1 VSKPFLKLPKK
12 FESYHFE
19 IQHILVLFIVVVVF
33 QTALSFINSQ
43 STHQI
48 FQQAM
53 EYYRRDS
60 AERVADLTTT
70 ALELLIEHG
79 RTDNST
85 NGENRQSAIQS
96 FDKLLSQQMLQRN
109 IDEVYLLVNQGG
121 RVVALRDGAEI
132 YDLYLEQSSILM
144 IENQPAAANA
154 ILYYHEHFQS
164 LVDQE
169 QIISSL
175 EGNNTFHVLVP
186 FYDKGEISGAAYMR
200 VTPDV
205 AGFLSLIESAY
216 SQSGVLFTGLILVGF
231 LAMFFIYSYTAQ
243 ERDEVQHQLFDQRSK
258 QLREQVEHQKESLFT
273 KRIYHTHHKAEK
285 VMGFIKEDLRGLKD
299 KNLDETRNRVT
310 KYANFVSRVIY
321 DMKTYD
327 PPLHVIRNPIFQ
339 TNINEVIQFIVE
351 NIFQRVYRVSES
363 NAVSVEL
370 DFAEEIPILHI
381 NEYVV
386 WEIIEPLIQNAI
398 EHNVD
403 HNLVIKIKTKF
414 DEVNQRLTVEIC
426 DNGKGLSPE
435 LLKVDKYGQKA
446 IFKESVSTKEGSQS
460 SGYGCYLAWEIS
472 RRCDW
477 VVDAHNKAEG
487 GACFTLQAPT
497 G

>member
-1 VSKPFLKLPKK
+1 MKPSERFTG
-12 FESYHFE
+12 YHFE

-33 QTALSFINSQ
+33 QTALSFINSK
-43 STHQI
+43 STHQV

-70 ALELLIEHG
+70 SLELLIEQARRDHSSL
-79 RTDNST
+79 RISREST
-85 NGENRQSAIQS
+85 IES
-96 FDKLLSQQMLQRN
+96 FDKLLSQQILQRN
-109 IDEVYLLVNQGG
+109 IEELYLLVKERGDIL
-121 RVVALRDGAEI
+121 ALSEGVDI
-132 YDLYLEQSSILM
+132 YNLYLAHDSTLNLTDQSLA
-144 IENQPAAANA
+144 ENA
-154 ILYYHEHFQS
+154 IQYYNQNYGA
-164 LVDQE
+164 LVGEE

-186 FYDKGEISGAAYMR
+186 FYDSGEIAGAAYMR

-205 AGFLSLIESAY
+205 AGFLTLIESAY
-216 SQSGVLFTGLILVGF
+216 SQSGILFTGLILVGF
-231 LAMFFIYSYTAQ
+231 MAMFFIYSYTAQ
-243 ERDEVQHQLFDQRSK
+243 ERDEVQHQLFAQRSK

-285 VMGFIKEDLRGLKD
+285 VMGFIKEDLRNLED
-299 KNLDETRNRVT
+299 KNLNETRNRVT

-339 TNINEVIQFIVE
+339 TNINEVIRFVVE
-351 NIFQRVYRVSES
+351 NIFQRVYRVSQS

-370 DFAEEIPILHI
+370 QLAEDIPIVHI

-403 HNLVIKIKTKF
+403 HDLLLVVRTRVDTSRQELI
-414 DEVNQRLTVEIC
+414 LEIS
-426 DNGKGLSPE
+426 DNGQGLSPE
-435 LLKVDKYGQKA
+435 LLEMDEEGRKA
-446 IFKESVSTKEGSQS
+446 VFKESVSTKDTRQN

-477 VVDAHNKAEG
+477 VLDAHNNEDG
-487 GACFTLQAPT
+487 GALFTLYIPL

>member
-1 VSKPFLKLPKK
+1 MKLPQK

-19 IQHILVLFIVVVVF
+19 IQHILVLFIIVVVF

-79 RTDNST
+79 RSDDHSS
-85 NGENRQSAIQS
+85 GEIREKTIQS

-109 IDEVYLLVNQGG
+109 IDEVYLVVNQGG
-121 RVVALRDGAEI
+121 GVVALREGVEI
-132 YDLYLEQSSILM
+132 YDLYLEPDSVFEIT
-144 IENQPAAANA
+144 NQPEAANA
-154 ILYYHEHFQS
+154 IAYYSDHFPE
-164 LVDQE
+164 LLDEE

-175 EGNNTFHVLVP
+175 EGTNTFHVLVP
-186 FYDKGEISGAAYMR
+186 FYDRGEIAGAAYMR

-205 AGFLSLIESAY
+205 AGFLSLIETAY
-216 SQSGVLFTGLILVGF
+216 NQSGVLFTGLILVGF

-285 VMGFIKEDLRGLKD
+285 VMGFIKEDLRSLEGV
-299 KNLDETRNRVT
+299 NLDETRDRVT

-339 TNINEVIQFIVE
+339 THINEVIQFVVE
-351 NIFQRVYRVSES
+351 NIFQRVYMASQS
-363 NAVSVEL
+363 DAVKVEL
-370 DFAEEIPILHI
+370 DLEDNIPVLHV
-381 NEYVV
+381 NEYVI
-386 WEIIEPLIQNAI
+386 WEIIEPLVQNAI

-403 HNLVIKIKTKF
+403 RDLVLQVKTRF
-414 DEVNQRLTVEIC
+414 DEVHKNITIDIS
-426 DNGKGLSPE
+426 DNGNGLAE
-435 LLKVDKYGQKA
+435 DLMQVDEQGRKA
-446 IFKESVSTKEGSQS
+446 IFKESVSTKEGSQN

-477 VVDAHNKAEG
+477 VLDAHNKPEG
-487 GACFTLQAPT
+487 GACFTIVAPT

>member
-1 VSKPFLKLPKK
+1 MKLPQR

-19 IQHILVLFIVVVVF
+19 IQHILVLFIVVVIF

-70 ALELLIEHG
+70 ALELLIEQG
-79 RTDNST
+79 RRDQP
-85 NGENRQSAIQS
+85 ENAEGRERTIES

-109 IDEVYLLVNQGG
+109 IDEVYLIVNQRGN
-121 RVVALRDGAEI
+121 VVALREGEEI
-132 YDLYLEQSSILM
+132 YNLYLEPDSVLM
-144 IENQPAAANA
+144 INNQTTAANA
-154 ILYYHEHFQS
+154 ILYYHDHYLS
-164 LVDQE
+164 LLEEE
-169 QIISSL
+169 QIVSSL

-186 FYDKGEISGAAYMR
+186 FYDRGEIAGAAYMR

-216 SQSGVLFTGLILVGF
+216 NQSGVLFTGLILVGF

-243 ERDEVQHQLFDQRSK
+243 ERDEVQHQLFDQHSK
-258 QLREQVEHQKESLFT
+258 QLMEQVEHQKESLFT

-285 VMGFIKEDLRGLKD
+285 VMGFIKEDLRGLED
-299 KNLDETRNRVT
+299 KNLNDTRNRVT

-339 TNINEVIQFIVE
+339 TDMNEVIQFVVK
-351 NIFQRVYRVSES
+351 NIFQRVYKVSES
-363 NAVSVEL
+363 KAVSVQL
-370 DFAEEIPILHI
+370 DLAQNIPILHV
-381 NEYVV
+381 NEYVI

-403 HNLVIKIKTKF
+403 HDLIVNVKTRF
-414 DEVNQRLTVEIC
+414 DEVGKSLTIEIC
-426 DNGKGLSPE
+426 DNGKGFSSE
-435 LLKVDKYGQKA
+435 LLKTDENGQKA
-446 IFKESVSTKEGSQS
+446 IFKESVSTKDGSQN

-487 GACFTLQAPT
+487 GACFTIQAPT

>member
-1 VSKPFLKLPKK
+1 MKLPRR

-79 RTDNST
+79 RTGNSI
-85 NGENRQSAIQS
+85 NGENRQSTIQS

-109 IDEVYLLVNQGG
+109 IDEVYLLVSQGG
-121 RVVALRDGAEI
+121 QVAALREGEEI
-132 YDLYLEQSSILM
+132 YDLYLERNSTLL

-154 ILYYHEHFQS
+154 IRYYHEHFQS
-164 LVDQE
+164 LLVDE
-169 QIISSL
+169 QIVSSL

-186 FYDKGEISGAAYMR
+186 FYDKGEIAGAAYMR

-216 SQSGVLFTGLILVGF
+216 NQSGVLFTGLILVGF

-273 KRIYHTHHKAEK
+273 NRIYHTHHKAEK
-285 VMGFIKEDLRGLKD
+285 VMGFIKEDLRSLQNN
-299 KNLDETRNRVT
+299 NLDETRNRVT

-339 TNINEVIQFIVE
+339 TNINEVIQFVVE

-370 DFAEEIPILHI
+370 DFAKDIPILHV

-386 WEIIEPLIQNAI
+386 WEIVEPLIQNAI
-398 EHNVD
+398 DHNVD
-403 HNLVIKIKTKF
+403 HNLILEITTRYDKDKNLLMV
-414 DEVNQRLTVEIC
+414 DIC

-435 LLKVDKYGQKA
+435 LLKADESGRKA
-446 IFKESVSTKEGSQS
+446 IFKESVSTKDGGQN

-477 VVDAHNKAEG
+477 VVDAHNREEG
-487 GACFTLQAPT
+487 GACFTLQAPV

>member
-1 VSKPFLKLPKK
+1 MKLAQK

-79 RTDNST
+79 RGDAPA
-85 NGENRQSAIQS
+85 NGASRERTIQS

-121 RVVALRDGAEI
+121 GIAALREGEEI
-132 YDLYLEQSSILM
+132 YDLYLEPDSELRV
-144 IENQPAAANA
+144 ENQPAAANA
-154 ILYYHEHFQS
+154 ILYYHENYQS
-164 LVDQE
+164 LVDDE
-169 QIISSL
+169 QIVSSL

-186 FYDKGEISGAAYMR
+186 FYDKGEIAGAAYMR

-205 AGFLSLIESAY
+205 AGFLTLIESAY
-216 SQSGVLFTGLILVGF
+216 NQSGVLFTGLILVGF

-243 ERDEVQHQLFDQRSK
+243 ERDEVQHQLFDQRSR

-285 VMGFIKEDLRGLKD
+285 VMGFIKEDLRGLED
-299 KNLDETRNRVT
+299 KNLNETRNRVT

-339 TNINEVIQFIVE
+339 TNINEVIQFVVE
-351 NIFQRVYRVSES
+351 NIFQRVYQVSES
-363 NAVSVEL
+363 NAVSVKL
-370 DFAEEIPILHI
+370 DLDENIPLLHV
-381 NEYVV
+381 NEYVI
-386 WEIIEPLIQNAI
+386 WEIIEPLIQNSI
-398 EHNVD
+398 EHNID
-403 HNLVIKIKTKF
+403 HDLILEIKTRYESSNNF
-414 DEVNQRLTVEIC
+414 LTVEIS
-426 DNGKGLSPE
+426 DNGHGLSPD
-435 LLKVDKYGQKA
+435 LLKEDENGQKA
-446 IFKESVSTKEGSQS
+446 LFKESVSTKDLDQS

-477 VVDAHNKAEG
+477 IIDARNKAEG

>member
-1 VSKPFLKLPKK
+1 LKLPQK
-12 FESYHFE
+12 FENYHFE
-19 IQHILVLFIVVVVF
+19 IQHILVLFIVVVIF

-43 STHQI
+43 STHLI

-79 RTDNST
+79 RMDDPAKPT
-85 NGENRQSAIQS
+85 NREKTIQS
-96 FDKLLSQQMLQRN
+96 FNKLLSQQMLQRN
-109 IDEVYLLVNQGG
+109 IDEVYLMVSQG
-121 RVVALRDGAEI
+121 REVVALREGDLI
-132 YDLYLEQSSILM
+132 YDLYLEPDSVLK

-154 ILYYHEHFQS
+154 IRYYHDHFPEMKK
-164 LVDQE
+164 DE
-169 QIISSL
+169 QIVSSL

-186 FYDKGEISGAAYMR
+186 FYDKGEIAGAAYMR

-205 AGFLSLIESAY
+205 AGFLALIESAY
-216 SQSGVLFTGLILVGF
+216 NQSGVLFTGLILVGF

-285 VMGFIKEDLRGLKD
+285 VMGFIKEDLRSLED
-299 KNLDETRNRVT
+299 KNLNETRNRVT
-310 KYANFVSRVIY
+310 QYANFVSRVIY

-339 TNINEVIQFIVE
+339 TNINEVIRFVVE
-351 NIFQRVYRVSES
+351 NIFQRVYKISES
-363 NAVSVEL
+363 NAVSVKL
-370 DFAEEIPILHI
+370 DMGQDIPVVHV
-381 NEYVV
+381 NEYVI

-403 HNLVIKIKTKF
+403 HNLILNIKTRF
-414 DEVNQRLTVEIC
+414 DQVRKMIIIEIC
-426 DNGKGLSPE
+426 DNGKGLLPE
-435 LLKVDKYGQKA
+435 LLAVDEKGQKA
-446 IFKESVSTKEGSQS
+446 IFKESVSTKDGSQN

-477 VVDAHNKAEG
+477 VLDAQNAKEG
-487 GACFTLQAPT
+487 GACFILHAPT

>member
-1 VSKPFLKLPKK
+1 MVAKPRKY
-12 FESYHFE
+12 ESYHFE
-19 IQHILVLFIVVVVF
+19 IQHILVLFIIVVVF

-43 STHQI
+43 STNQI

-70 ALELLIEHG
+70 ALELLIEQARKDMIVG
-79 RTDNST
+79 GGQRSGT
-85 NGENRQSAIQS
+85 IQS
-96 FDKLLSQQMLQRN
+96 LDKLLSQQTLQRN
-109 IDEVYLLVNQGG
+109 IDEVYLIVGQ
-121 RVVALRDGAEI
+121 RDSVIALREGYEI
-132 YDLYLEQSSILM
+132 YDLYFQGGNSPNPID
-144 IENQPAAANA
+144 QPTATNA
-154 ILYYHEHFQS
+154 IAYYRTNAKALIHE
-164 LVDQE
+164 E

-175 EGNNTFHVLVP
+175 EGVNTFHVLVP
-186 FYDKGEISGAAYMR
+186 FYDNGEIAGATYMR

-205 AGFLSLIESAY
+205 AGFLTLIESAY
-216 SQSGVLFTGLILVGF
+216 NQSGILFTGLILVGF

-243 ERDEVQHQLFDQRSK
+243 ERDEVQSQLFTQRTK

-285 VMGFIKEDLRGLKD
+285 VMGFIKEDLRSLQES
-299 KNLDETRNRVT
+299 NLDDTRNRVT

-321 DMKTYD
+321 DMKSYD

-339 TNINEVIQFIVE
+339 TNINGVIQFIVT
-351 NIFQRVYRVSES
+351 NIFQRVYRISES

-370 DFAEEIPILHI
+370 DLADDIPVLHV
-381 NEYVV
+381 NEYVI
-386 WEIIEPLIQNAI
+386 WEIIEPLIQNSI

-403 HNLVIKIKTKF
+403 HALILTLSTKMSPDKTELVI
-414 DEVNQRLTVEIC
+414 EIS
-426 DNGKGLSPE
+426 DNGKGFPPE
-435 LLKVDKYGQKA
+435 LLEKDEEGVKA
-446 IFKESVSTKEGSQS
+446 LFRESVSTKDGSQN
-460 SGYGCYLAWEIS
+460 SGYGCYLAREIS

-477 VVDAHNKAEG
+477 HIDATNKPEG
-487 GACFTLQAPT
+487 GACFTIQAAI

>member
-1 VSKPFLKLPKK
+1 MNLKKR
-12 FESYHFE
+12 FETYHFE

-33 QTALSFINSQ
+33 QTALSFINSK

-70 ALELLIEHG
+70 ALELLIQQARNESSNLE
-79 RTDNST
+79 DNRAKT
-85 NGENRQSAIQS
+85 IES

-109 IDEVYLLVNQGG
+109 IAEVYLLVNQDQ
-121 RVVALRDGAEI
+121 RIQALREGAEI
-132 YDLYLEQSSILM
+132 YDMYLEHEVSFN
-144 IENQPAAANA
+144 IEYQASAENA
-154 ILYYHEHFQS
+154 IQYYLKHMNDLNAS
-164 LVDQE
+164 E

-186 FYDKGEISGAAYMR
+186 FYDRGEMTGAAYMR

-205 AGFLSLIESAY
+205 AGFLTLIESAY

-231 LAMFFIYSYTAQ
+231 LAMFFIYTYTAQ
-243 ERDEVQHQLFDQRSK
+243 ERDEVQFQLFEQRSR
-258 QLREQVEHQKESLFT
+258 QLREQVEYQKESLFT

-285 VMGFIKEDLRGLKD
+285 VMGFIKEDLR
-299 KNLDETRNRVT
+299 NLQDSNLNETRNRVT

-339 TNINEVIQFIVE
+339 TNINEVIQFVVS
-351 NIFQRVYRVSES
+351 NIFQRVYRISES
-363 NAVSVEL
+363 NAVKVNL
-370 DFAEEIPILHI
+370 NLAEDIPIIHI

-403 HNLVIKIKTKF
+403 HDLVLEIRTRVDAGQNLLI
-414 DEVNQRLTVEIC
+414 VEIE
-426 DNGKGLSPE
+426 DNGQGLSSE
-435 LLKVDKYGQKA
+435 LLEVDDQGQKA
-446 IFKESVSTKEGSQS
+446 LFKESVSTKDGSQN

-477 VVDAHNKAEG
+477 VLDAKNREEG
-487 GACFTLQAPT
+487 GVCFTLQAPL

>member
-1 VSKPFLKLPKK
+1 MKLPQK

-33 QTALSFINSQ
+33 QTALSFINNQ

-48 FQQAM
+48 FQEAM
-53 EYYRRDS
+53 GYYRRDS

-70 ALELLIEHG
+70 AMELLIEHG
-79 RTDNST
+79 RNDAPSDDNRREST
-85 NGENRQSAIQS
+85 IRS

-109 IDEVYLLVNQGG
+109 IDEVYLLVKQGG
-121 RVVALRDGAEI
+121 NVLALREGEEI
-132 YDLYLEQSSILM
+132 YDLYLDPDPVLE
-144 IENQPAAANA
+144 IENQPAAENA
-154 ILYYHEHFQS
+154 LQYYHDHYQS
-164 LVDQE
+164 LVGEE

-186 FYDKGEISGAAYMR
+186 FYDRGEIAGATYMR

-216 SQSGVLFTGLILVGF
+216 SQSGLLFTGLILVGF

-243 ERDEVQHQLFDQRSK
+243 ERDEVRHQLCDQRSK

-285 VMGFIKEDLRGLKD
+285 VMGFIKEDLRSLED
-299 KNLDETRNRVT
+299 SNLNETRDRVT

-327 PPLHVIRNPIFQ
+327 PPLHVIRNPIFR
-339 TNINEVIQFIVE
+339 TNINEVIQFVVD
-351 NIFQRVYRVSES
+351 NIFQRVYTISRS
-363 NAVSVEL
+363 NAVQVKLEL
-370 DFAEEIPILHI
+370 AENLPIVHI
-381 NEYVV
+381 NEYVI
-386 WEIIEPLIQNAI
+386 WEIIEPLIQNSI

-403 HNLVIKIKTKF
+403 HNLVLEIRTRYDKAGG
-414 DEVNQRLTVEIC
+414 RLTVEIC
-426 DNGKGLSPE
+426 DNGKGFPDE
-435 LLKVDKYGQKA
+435 LLEVDKQGRKLL
-446 IFKESVSTKEGSQS
+446 FMESVSTKEGSQN

-477 VVDAHNKAEG
+477 VLDAHNNDEG
-487 GACFTLQAPT
+487 GACFILQAPM

>member
-1 VSKPFLKLPKK
+1 MKLPQK
-12 FESYHFE
+12 FQSYHFE

-79 RTDNST
+79 RTGNSI
-85 NGENRQSAIQS
+85 NGENRQSTVQS

-109 IDEVYLLVNQGG
+109 IDEVYLLVSQGG
-121 RVVALRDGAEI
+121 EVAALREGAEI
-132 YDLYLEQSSILM
+132 YDLYLDPDSSLM
-144 IENQPAAANA
+144 IENQPAAENA
-154 ILYYHEHFQS
+154 ILYYHEHFHS
-164 LVDQE
+164 LLTDE
-169 QIISSL
+169 QIVSSL

-186 FYDKGEISGAAYMR
+186 FYDKGEIAGAAYMR

-216 SQSGVLFTGLILVGF
+216 NQSGVLFTGLILVGF

-285 VMGFIKEDLRGLKD
+285 VMGFIKEDLRSLRD
-299 KNLDETRNRVT
+299 QNLDETRNRVT

-339 TNINEVIQFIVE
+339 TNINEVIQFVVE
-351 NIFQRVYRVSES
+351 NIFQRVYKVSES

-370 DFAEEIPILHI
+370 DFADDIPILHV

-403 HNLVIKIKTKF
+403 HNLTLEIKTRF
-414 DEVNQRLTVEIC
+414 DRYQNQLIVDIC

-435 LLKVDKYGQKA
+435 LLTADETGRKA
-446 IFKESVSTKEGSQS
+446 IFKESISTKDGSQN

-477 VVDAHNKAEG
+477 VIDAHNREEG
-487 GACFTLQAPT
+487 GACFTLQAPV

>member
-1 VSKPFLKLPKK
+1 LKLPQRL
-12 FESYHFE
+12 EGYHFE

-43 STHQI
+43 STHQV

-70 ALELLIEHG
+70 SLELLIEQARRDFPAHG
-79 RTDNST
+79 NARETT
-85 NGENRQSAIQS
+85 IES

-109 IDEVYLLVNQGG
+109 IAELYLLVNDGG
-121 RVVALRDGAEI
+121 EVFALREGVEI
-132 YDLYLEQSSILM
+132 YDLYLDHDLSL
-144 IENQPAAANA
+144 NQMDQAVARNA
-154 ILYYHEHFQS
+154 IDYYHDHYQS
-164 LVDQE
+164 LIGEE

-186 FYDKGEISGAAYMR
+186 FYDSGEIAGAAYMR

-205 AGFLSLIESAY
+205 AGFLTLIESAY
-216 SQSGVLFTGLILVGF
+216 SQSGILFTGLILVGF
-231 LAMFFIYSYTAQ
+231 MAMFFIYSYTAQ
-243 ERDEVQHQLFDQRSK
+243 ERDEVQLQLFDQRSK
-258 QLREQVEHQKESLFT
+258 QLRTQVEHQKESLFT

-285 VMGFIKEDLRGLKD
+285 VMGFIKEDLR
-299 KNLDETRNRVT
+299 NLENENLNETRNRVT

-339 TNINEVIQFIVE
+339 TNINEVVQFVVK
-351 NIFQRVYRVSES
+351 NIFQRVYKVSES

-370 DFAEEIPILHI
+370 NLADDIPIVHI

-386 WEIIEPLIQNAI
+386 WEIIEPLIQNSI

-403 HNLVIKIKTKF
+403 HDLLLVVTTRVDSSK
-414 DEVNQRLTVEIC
+414 DELILEIS
-426 DNGKGLSPE
+426 DNGNGLAPD
-435 LLKVDKYGQKA
+435 LLVMDEDGRRA
-446 IFKESVSTKEGSQS
+446 VFRESVSTKDTKQN

-477 VVDAHNKAEG
+477 VLDAHNNEEG
-487 GACFTLQAPT
+487 GACFTLYVPL

>member
-1 VSKPFLKLPKK
+1 LKLPKR

-19 IQHILVLFIVVVVF
+19 IQHILVLFIVVVIF

-70 ALELLIEHG
+70 ALELLIEQGRRGQPENAENRG
-79 RTDNST
+79 RTI
-85 NGENRQSAIQS
+85 ES

-109 IDEVYLLVNQGG
+109 IDEVYLLVNQRGS
-121 RVVALRDGAEI
+121 VVALREGEEI
-132 YDLYLEQSSILM
+132 YNLYLESDSALM
-144 IENQPAAANA
+144 IDNQPAADNA
-154 ILYYHEHFQS
+154 ILYYRDHYLS
-164 LVDQE
+164 LLEEE

-186 FYDKGEISGAAYMR
+186 FYDRGEIAGAAYMR

-205 AGFLSLIESAY
+205 AGFLLLITSAY
-216 SQSGVLFTGLILVGF
+216 NQSGVLFTGLILVGF

-273 KRIYHTHHKAEK
+273 KRIYHAHHKAEK
-285 VMGFIKEDLRGLKD
+285 VMGFIKEDLRGIED
-299 KNLDETRNRVT
+299 KNLNNTRDRVT

-339 TNINEVIQFIVE
+339 TDINEVIQFVVE
-351 NIFQRVYRVSES
+351 NIFQRVYKVSES
-363 NAVSVEL
+363 KAVSVHL
-370 DFAEEIPILHI
+370 DLAENLPILHV
-381 NEYVV
+381 NEYVI

-403 HNLVIKIKTKF
+403 HDLIIEIKTRF
-414 DEVNQRLTVEIC
+414 DEVGKSLTIEIC
-426 DNGKGLSPE
+426 DNGKGFSSE
-435 LLKVDKYGQKA
+435 LLETDETNQKA
-446 IFKESVSTKEGSQS
+446 IFKESVSTKDGIQN
-460 SGYGCYLAWEIS
+460 SGYGCYLAWEIT
-472 RRCDW
+472 RRCHW

-487 GACFTLQAPT
+487 GACFTIRAPT

>member
-1 VSKPFLKLPKK
+1 LNFRERL
-12 FESYHFE
+12 ESYHFE
-19 IQHILVLFIVVVVF
+19 IQHLVVLFIVVIVF

-43 STHQI
+43 STHQV

-70 ALELLIEHG
+70 SLELLIEQSR
-79 RTDNST
+79 RTPSPA
-85 NGENRQSAIQS
+85 GNRRVTTIET

-109 IDEVYLLVNQGG
+109 IAELYLLVDQGEQ
-121 RVVALRDGAEI
+121 VLALSEGADI
-132 YDLYLEQSSILM
+132 YDLYLEQDSTLTPSDQGAA
-144 IENQPAAANA
+144 ENAVN
-154 ILYYHEHFQS
+154 YYRQHYAS
-164 LVDQE
+164 LVGDE
-169 QIISSL
+169 HIVSSL

-186 FYDKGEISGAAYMR
+186 FYDRGEIAGAAYMR

-205 AGFLSLIESAY
+205 AGFLTLIESAY
-216 SQSGVLFTGLILVGF
+216 SQSGILFTGLILVGF

-285 VMGFIKEDLRGLKD
+285 VMGFIKEDLR
-299 KNLDETRNRVT
+299 NLQDLNLNETRNRVT

-339 TNINEVIQFIVE
+339 TDINEVIRFVVE
-351 NIFQRVYRVSES
+351 NIFQRVYKVSQS
-363 NAVSVEL
+363 NAVRVEL
-370 DFAEEIPILHI
+370 ELAEDIPIVHI

-403 HNLVIKIKTKF
+403 HDLVIVVRT
-414 DEVNQRLTVEIC
+414 RLEPESKRIILEIQ
-426 DNGKGLSPE
+426 DNGRGLPTA
-435 LLKVDKYGQKA
+435 LLREGDDGRKA
-446 IFKESVSTKEGSQS
+446 VFMESVSTKDTKQN

-472 RRCDW
+472 KRCDW
-477 VVDAHNKAEG
+477 VLDVHNHEEG
-487 GACFTLQAPT
+487 GACFSLTIPL

>member
-1 VSKPFLKLPKK
+1 MKLPQK

-19 IQHILVLFIVVVVF
+19 IQHILVLFIIVVVF

-70 ALELLIEHG
+70 SLELLIEHG
-79 RTDNST
+79 RVNATDDALHR
-85 NGENRQSAIQS
+85 GETIQS

-109 IDEVYLLVNQGG
+109 IDEVYLLVKSGDE
-121 RVVALRDGAEI
+121 VLALSEGEEI
-132 YDLYLEQSSILM
+132 YSLYFESREILTLDSL
-144 IENQPAAANA
+144 NAGANA
-154 ILYYHEHFQS
+154 IQYYQKNYAE
-164 LVDQE
+164 LVGEE

-175 EGNNTFHVLVP
+175 EGDNTFHVLVP
-186 FYDKGEISGAAYMR
+186 FYNKGEIAGAAYMR

-205 AGFLSLIESAY
+205 AGFLYLIESAY
-216 SQSGVLFTGLILVGF
+216 NQSGVLFTGLILVGF

-243 ERDEVQHQLFDQRSK
+243 ERDEVQHLLFDQRTK

-285 VMGFIKEDLRGLKD
+285 VMGFIKEDLRRLED
-299 KNLDETRNRVT
+299 SNLNETRDRVT

-321 DMKTYD
+321 DMKSYD

-339 TNINEVIQFIVE
+339 TNINEVIQFIVH
-351 NIFQRVYRVSES
+351 NIFQRVYRVSQS
-363 NAVSVEL
+363 GAVSVEL
-370 DFAEEIPILHI
+370 DLADNIPVLHV
-381 NEYVV
+381 NEYVI

-403 HNLVIKIKTKF
+403 TELVLEIKTRYN
-414 DEVNQRLTVEIC
+414 ESEHLLEIEIN
-426 DNGKGLSPE
+426 DNGKGFPAE
-435 LLKVDKYGQKA
+435 LLEVDDKGVKA
-446 IFKESVSTKEGSQS
+446 LFRESVSTKEGSQN
-460 SGYGCYLAWEIS
+460 SGYGCYLAREIS

-477 VVDAHNKAEG
+477 HLDAQNKTEG
-487 GACFTLQAPT
+487 GACFTIQASV